1 MEIPQPSRGSNILG
15 WAASLCAYLRS
26 ERLLSGSGIL
36 IKRTPSGITLS
47 TQPGS
52 GGGATFT
59 GVYWFKGKRYT
70 LGGTAKAYW
79 YHNEATSSGAWS
91 DGPMPSPM
99 PDMMY
104 WRTTAECNA
113 VEYIMC

>member
-36 IKRTPSGITLS
+36 VKRTPSGITLS

-52 GGGATFT
+52 GGSFS
-59 GVYWFKGKRYT
+59 GVYYFRGKAYQLT
-70 LGGTAKAYW
+70 ETAKEYW
-79 YHNEATSSGAWS
+79 YHDIPTGAGVWS
-91 DGPMPSPM
+91 DDPM
-99 PDMMY
+99 PDPMPPTQR
-104 WRTTAECNA
+104 WRKTSTCAEI
-113 VEYIMC
+113 EYIEC

>member
-47 TQPGS
+47 
-52 GGGATFT
+52 ATSATPVSSSFT
-59 GVYWFKGKRYT
+59 GVYWFKGKRYA
-70 LGGTAKAYW
+70 LSGTAKAYW
-79 YHNEATSSGAWS
+79 YHNESTGSGVWS
-91 DGPMPSPM
+91 DGPFPDPM